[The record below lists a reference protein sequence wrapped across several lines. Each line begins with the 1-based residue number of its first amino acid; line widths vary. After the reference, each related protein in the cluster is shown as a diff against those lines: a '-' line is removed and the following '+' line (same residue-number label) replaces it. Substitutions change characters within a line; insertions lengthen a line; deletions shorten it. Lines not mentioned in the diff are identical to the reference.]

1 MIDCEQVVSGITLPS
16 GSDKLYSGSKDET
29 VRVWDCASGQV
40 FYFFCFFFSVELI
53 LVLI

>member
-1 MIDCEQVVSGITLPS
+1 MTGITLPL

-40 FYFFCFFFSVELI
+40 CYSLFFEGI
-53 LVLI
+53 